1 MLKFN
6 ITLTCNHYLN
16 RYKLLYFYVILP
28 QYMKKLI
35 TLLLLIFLA
44 KINAQTYSGEVFLR
58 DNSILYLNQ
67 VYVTNLNTQK
77 TVLTDYNG
85 TYNIPAAPGDV
96 IRFTS
101 IVTERK
107 DVKLTPQMM
116 QQKNLIELKIAYYE
130 IQEIVLNR
138 FKPTGNL
145 RYDVNSIRKEDKGL
159 AIKKVIGLPEP
170 KGDGTSPELPVAG
183 LRDGGLTFSLESI
196 YDILSGDRKKKQ
208 RYMAYE
214 RMNNSVTQ
222 IKNYLGKDY
231 FAKFK
236 IPDNL
241 IDNFLQFVYTS
252 ENIEAYVLSGNFEA
266 IKVPIE
272 KYLPIYQ
279 KRLKTS
285 NLQEVINKP

>member
-1 MLKFN
+1 
-6 ITLTCNHYLN
+6 
-16 RYKLLYFYVILP
+16 
-28 QYMKKLI
+28 MKNLF
-35 TLLLLIFLA
+35 TLLLLVFLA

-58 DNSILYLNQ
+58 DNSVLYLNQ
-67 VYVTNLNTQK
+67 VYVTNLTMQK
-77 TVLTDYNG
+77 TVLSDYNG
-85 TYNIPAAPGDV
+85 DFTISANAGDI

-107 DVKLTPQMM
+107 DIKITPQMTG
-116 QQKNLIELKIAYYE
+116 QKNLIELKIAYHD
-130 IQEIVLNR
+130 IQEVVINR

-145 RYDVNSIRKEDKGL
+145 KYDVNALKKEDKAL

-170 KGDGTSPELPVAG
+170 KGDGTPPQLPVAG

-196 YDILSGDRKKKQ
+196 YDILSGERKKKQ

-214 RMNNSVTQ
+214 RMNNSVVQ

-231 FAKFK
+231 FTRFK
-236 IPDNL
+236 IPENL

-252 ENIEAYVLSGNFEA
+252 ENIEPYIMAGNFEA
-266 IKVPIE
+266 VKIPIE

-279 KRLKTS
+279 RRLRNS
-285 NLQEVINKP
+285 NLQEIVK

>member
-130 IQEIVLNR
+130 IQEIVLSR

>member
-1 MLKFN
+1 
-6 ITLTCNHYLN
+6 
-16 RYKLLYFYVILP
+16 
-28 QYMKKLI
+28 MKKLF
-35 TLLLLIFLA
+35 TLLLLVFLA
-44 KINAQTYSGEVFLR
+44 KINAQIYSGEVFLR

-85 TYNIPAAPGDV
+85 NFTIPANTGDV

-107 DVKLTPQMM
+107 DIKLTPQLMG
-116 QQKNLIELKIAYYE
+116 QKNLVELKIAYYE
-130 IQEIVLNR
+130 IQEIVLSR

-145 RYDVNSIRKEDKGL
+145 RYDVNSLRKEDKAL

-170 KGDGTSPELPVAG
+170 KGDGTPPELPVAG

-196 YDILSGDRKKKQ
+196 YDILSGERKKKQ
-208 RYMAYE
+208 RYQAFE
-214 RMNNSVTQ
+214 RMNSSVTQ

-231 FAKFK
+231 FVKFK
-236 IPDNL
+236 IPENL

-252 ENIEAYVLSGNFEA
+252 ENIQPYVLAGNFEA
-266 IKVPIE
+266 IKIPIE

-279 KRLKTS
+279 RRLRNS
-285 NLQEVINKP
+285 HLQEVVKGKKQQIHTYRNPCKITWIFLYPIF

>member
-1 MLKFN
+1 M
-6 ITLTCNHYLN
+6 
-16 RYKLLYFYVILP
+16 YFYVILP
-28 QYMKKLI
+28 YYMKKLI
-35 TLLLLIFLA
+35 ILLLLVFLA

-58 DNSILYLNQ
+58 DNSVLYLNQ

-85 TYNIPAAPGDV
+85 DFNIQATPGDI

-107 DVKLTPQMM
+107 DKRLSAQMFES
-116 QQKNLIELKIAYYE
+116 KNLIELKIAYHD
-130 IQEIVLNR
+130 IQEVVINR

-145 RYDVNSIRKEDKGL
+145 RYDVNVLRKEDKGL

-170 KGDGTSPELPVAG
+170 KGDGTPPELPVAG

-196 YDILSGDRKKKQ
+196 YDILSGERKKKQ
-208 RYMAYE
+208 RYVAYE

-231 FAKFK
+231 FMKFK
-236 IPDNL
+236 IPENL

-252 ENIEAYVLSGNFEA
+252 ENIEPYVLVGNFEA
-266 IKVPIE
+266 IKIPIE

-279 KRLKTS
+279 RRLRNS
-285 NLQEVINKP
+285 HLQEVLK

>member
-1 MLKFN
+1 
-6 ITLTCNHYLN
+6 
-16 RYKLLYFYVILP
+16 
-28 QYMKKLI
+28 MKKLFI
-35 TLLLLIFLA
+35 LSLLVFLV
-44 KINAQTYSGEVFLR
+44 KINAQSYSGEVFLR
-58 DNSILYLNQ
+58 DNSVLYLNQ
-67 VYVTNLNTQK
+67 VYVTNLTTQK
-77 TVLTDYNG
+77 TVLSDYNG
-85 TYNIPAAPGDV
+85 DFNISANAGDV

-107 DVKLTPQMM
+107 DIKVTPSMIDQR
-116 QQKNLIELKIAYYE
+116 NLIELKIAYHD
-130 IQEIVLNR
+130 IQEVVINR

-145 RYDVNSIRKEDKGL
+145 RYDVNALRKEDKAL

-170 KGDGTSPELPVAG
+170 KGDGTPPQLPVAG

-196 YDILSGDRKKKQ
+196 YDILSGERKKKQ

-231 FAKFK
+231 FIRFK
-236 IPDNL
+236 IPENL

-252 ENIEAYVLSGNFEA
+252 ENIEPYIMAGNFEA
-266 IKVPIE
+266 VKIPIE

-279 KRLKTS
+279 RRLRNS
-285 NLQEVINKP
+285 HLQEIVK